1 MGLLVFMAL
10 LLLAE
15 PDFGAASVLFLTGF
29 GILFIAGARLR
40 YVAVAAAARRRRAW
54 RCS

>member
-1 MGLLVFMAL
+1 MGLLAFVAL

-15 PDFGAASVLFLTGF
+15 PDFGAASVLFITGF

-40 YVAVAAAARRRRAW
+40 YVIWSRGRRRRRPW
-54 RCS
+54 RCW